1 MHTKA
6 VGEWNKKLMD
16 VLHVL
21 FPLLLLLVIV
31 DRCILII
38 IINLRRI
45 DSFINVTVPLL
56 PPPPIHSP
64 ATTVPAPAPAMHGG
78 VGQENGS
85 IILDESI
92 VSKLQ
97 NVIVGRSVQS
107 DDLQR
112 WFSQGFCFSDSPP
125 LYGLTQS
132 HGGPCGVISV

>member
-1 MHTKA
+1 LHTKA

-16 VLHVL
+16 VLL
-21 FPLLLLLVIV
+21 FPLLLLVIV

-56 PPPPIHSP
+56 PLPPIHSP
-64 ATTVPAPAPAMHGG
+64 ATTVPAPAPAPAMHGG